1 MSLSSLRLF
10 GLLFLAGCAGTRNA
24 SDQELLH
31 LVVLHTNDLH
41 GQALPREAT
50 WLDKENPPERGGL
63 ARLAGEIEAS
73 ERELSKDGALV
84 LVVDGGDWYQGT
96 PEGLVGDGLDFAS
109 MIGQMNYDAMCV
121 GNHEFDHG
129 VPHLANLIEE
139 SGVPGVI
146 ANVRERDSGQR
157 VDWALPYRIV
167 DFGNLRVALVGL
179 LTVDTPSIT
188 HEDARALDF
197 VDPARELRVVMT
209 ELEALEGGVDL
220 VIPVTHLGVN
230 IDIELAAEHPELALI
245 VGGHSHT
252 TLREGIR
259 EGDTLIVQTGCKATV
274 LGRVDLYL
282 DPVTFEVVNSRAQL
296 IELAPDESRT
306 NSALALACAELSSL
320 SAAEMATEVGVL
332 SERLGRSRGTVSS
345 AAGNW
350 ITDIM
355 RRRSSCDV
363 AIQNRGGIRRDLEA
377 GPVVRRD
384 LFEILP
390 FGNTLTT
397 MDLSGAEL
405 FATVESALTDK
416 SHSGIEFSGMTA
428 LWAMD
433 GEDFVLAGL
442 LVAGAPVDMDTT
454 YSLATNSFLAGGGDR
469 YLPESVTA
477 RAKLDTGILLR
488 DLCEEALGK
497 GAGDVIPTENR
508 YQGTGE

>member
-1 MSLSSLRLF
+1 MSLTSLRLL
-10 GLLFLAGCAGTRNA
+10 GLLFLAGCAGTRA
-24 SDQELLH
+24 GSDKELLH

-41 GQALPREAT
+41 GQTLPRAAT

-73 ERELSKDGALV
+73 ERELSEAGALV

-96 PEGLVGDGLDFAS
+96 PEGLVGQGLDFTT
-109 MIGQMNYDAMCV
+109 MIGEMPYDAMCV
-121 GNHEFDHG
+121 GNHEFDFG
-129 VPHLANLIEE
+129 VPHLAKLIQE
-139 SGVPGVI
+139 SEVPSI
-146 ANVRERDSGQR
+146 LANVRMRESGQR

-188 HEDARALDF
+188 HEDARDLDF
-197 VDPARELRVVMT
+197 VDPARELRVVMA
-209 ELEALEGGVDL
+209 ELEALDGGVDL

-230 IDIELAAEHPELALI
+230 IDIELAAEHPELPLI
-245 VGGHSHT
+245 VGGHSHS
-252 TLREGIR
+252 TLREGVR
-259 EGDTLIVQTGCKATV
+259 KGDTLIVQAGCKATV

-282 DPVTFEVVNSRAQL
+282 DPVTLEVVNSRAEL

-306 NSALALACAELSSL
+306 NSALALACAELASL

-332 SERLGRSRGTVSS
+332 SRRLGRSRGTVSS

-355 RRRSSCDV
+355 RRRTSSDV

-397 MDLSGAEL
+397 MELTGAEL
-405 FATVESALTDK
+405 FATVESAITDK

-428 LWAMD
+428 IWD
-433 GEDFVLAGL
+433 KEGELTVLSDLLIAG
-442 LVAGAPVDMDTT
+442 VPVELTAK
-454 YSLATNSFLAGGGDR
+454 YQLATNSFLAGGGDR
-469 YLPESVTA
+469 YLPESVTT

-488 DLCEEALGK
+488 DLCEEALGQ
-497 GAGDVIPTENR
+497 GAGEVIPVENR
-508 YQGTGE
+508 YQEAGE